1 MYEYVWIYLPPP
13 HTGFSKALWWALS
26 EPKRRKRE
34 TTSEKH
40 EIGMMGTNAERE
52 QGVKGRKNRELF
64 RVNTQEVERN
74 IRLRLV
80 FPLTL
85 LSCSNPPPAC
95 FTTEQS
101 IVKVSLFVNFH
112 IVCSTVLRTF
122 FLLSTSSIIKFWNTI
137 RELITSSNSWVNDNY
152 NKHNNACSSICL
164 NVWCFNTLRPDFFL
178 SLSWWCLEIGGVV
191 LQALFPSRKPF
202 IKKKKNRKRDLSS
215 W

>member
-1 MYEYVWIYLPPP
+1 M
-13 HTGFSKALWWALS
+13 
-26 EPKRRKRE
+26 
-34 TTSEKH
+34 
-40 EIGMMGTNAERE
+40 IGMMGTNAERE
-52 QGVKGRKNRELF
+52 QGVKGRKSREVRV

-85 LSCSNPPPAC
+85 LSCSSPPPAC

-137 RELITSSNSWVNDNY
+137 GELITNSNSWVNDNY
-152 NKHNNACSSICL
+152 NKHNYACNSICL
-164 NVWCFNTLRPDFFL
+164 NV
-178 SLSWWCLEIGGVV
+178 
-191 LQALFPSRKPF
+191 
-202 IKKKKNRKRDLSS
+202 
-215 W
+215 